1 MLHTQADYF
10 FVPPLNL
17 LSNKLK
23 LSPSI
28 AGITLLAIGN
38 GEQSSHVDCSH
49 GNVLIDR
56 PQSLQGHQMSSLH
69 MLP

>member
-1 MLHTQADYF
+1 MSNAATLKADNF

-17 LSNKLK
+17 LSEKLK

-38 GEQSSHVDCSH
+38 GEGKVPGWLVPAVGQQ
-49 GNVLIDR
+49 VLR
-56 PQSLQGHQMSSLH
+56 PSGRH
-69 MLP
+69 